1 MLFVF
6 CMIAIAVVSVVWA
19 YHSLLRERQRH
30 EIDKAKKE
38 MTTGRVIF
46 HSSDVSEPESSL

>member
-1 MLFVF
+1 MITLFAWMF
-6 CMIAIAVVSVVWA
+6 LFFLISILLA
-19 YHSLLRERQRH
+19 YHSLRKERQRH

-46 HSSDVSEPESSL
+46 HSSSEDEHKGV